1 VSDTATTT
9 EPAEQSAPDAS
20 SKTRSARVGKVVS
33 TGRLDYTRAQRMMI
47 GAVSVISFFLVW
59 ESATRFG
66 DINPIFLPTLS
77 SVRDAIIASYESGAL
92 MPNVYSSVRMFVAC
106 MALSVAIAVPLGIVV
121 GAVDALNRTFAT
133 WFWTIYTSPRIIFIP
148 LILIWFG
155 YTTTAKVVIIVIS
168 AVPPMVVMIMEGVKT
183 VDGSMLRAARSYGAA
198 RTTQLR
204 KVVLPGTLPYV
215 GTGIRMGVARGLV
228 GLFGAELF
236 TGRDGLG
243 FLLADAGKRYNIPLV
258 FGTLGIYLVMCMVM
272 VSASAT
278 AEKRLSRWRD

>member
-1 VSDTATTT
+1 MSDTAVSDPTTT
-9 EPAEQSAPDAS
+9 TS
-20 SKTRSARVGKVVS
+20 SEGSGPISKKRVVS
-33 TGRLDYTRAQRMMI
+33 TGRLDYTRPQRI
-47 GAVSVISFFLVW
+47 GIGTASVITFFAVW
-59 ESATRFG
+59 SASTTFT
-66 DINPIFLPTLS
+66 DVNPIFLPTLS
-77 SVRDAIIASYESGAL
+77 SIRDAIIQSYTSGSL
-92 MPNVYSSVRMFVAC
+92 MPNLYSSVTLFVAC
-106 MALSVAIAVPLGIVV
+106 MALSLVIAVPLGILV
-121 GAVDALNRTFAT
+121 GAIEPVYRTFGT
-133 WFWTIYTSPRIIFIP
+133 WFWTIYTAPRIVFIP

-155 YTTTAKVVIIVIS
+155 YSTTAKVVIIVLS
-168 AVPPMVVMIMEGVKT
+168 SVPPAVVMIMEGVKT
-183 VDGSMLRAARSYGAA
+183 VEGSMLRAARSFGAS
-198 RTTQLR
+198 RFDQLR

-258 FGTLGIYLVMCMVM
+258 FGTLAMYLVMCMVM

>member
-1 VSDTATTT
+1 MSDTTTT
-9 EPAEQSAPDAS
+9 TSTAPVEQQPAPGAPS
-20 SKTRSARVGKVVS
+20 RKFRRIVS
-33 TGRLDYTRAQRMMI
+33 TGQLEYTRAQRI
-47 GAVSVISFFLVW
+47 GIGTLSVTAFFLLW

-77 SVRDAIIASYESGAL
+77 SIRDAIVVSYQSGAL
-92 MPNVYSSVRMFVAC
+92 MPNVYSSVTLFVAC
-106 MALSVAIAVPLGIVV
+106 MALSFVIAIPLGIVF
-121 GAVDALNRTFAT
+121 GAVDVLNRTFAT
-133 WFWTIYTSPRIIFIP
+133 WFWTIYTSPRIVFIP

-155 YTTTAKVVIIVIS
+155 YSTTAKVVIIVIS
-168 AVPPMVVMIMEGVKT
+168 AVPPAVVMILEGVKT
-183 VDGSMLRAARSYGAA
+183 VDGTMLRAARSYGAS
-198 RTTQLR
+198 RFDQLR

-243 FLLADAGKRYNIPLV
+243 FLLAEAGKRYNIPLV
-258 FGTLGIYLVMCMVM
+258 FGTLAIYLVMCMVM

-278 AEKRLSRWRD
+278 VEKRLSRWRD

>member
-1 VSDTATTT
+1 VSETITPTTASE
-9 EPAEQSAPDAS
+9 EPAS
-20 SKTRSARVGKVVS
+20 SVADTPRPSIGKVVS
-33 TGRLDYTRAQRMMI
+33 TGRLDYTRTQRMTI
-47 GAVSVISFFLVW
+47 GTLSVITFFLVW

-77 SVRDAIIASYESGAL
+77 SIRDAIVQSYQSGAL
-92 MPNVYSSVRMFVAC
+92 MPNVYSSVTLFVAC
-106 MALSVAIAVPLGIVV
+106 MALSFAIAIPLGIVL
-121 GAVDALNRTFAT
+121 GAVEWLNRTFAT
-133 WFWTIYTSPRIIFIP
+133 WFWTIYTSPRIVFIP

-155 YTTTAKVVIIVIS
+155 YSTTAKVVIIVIS
-168 AVPPMVVMIMEGVKT
+168 AVPPAVVMIMEGVKT
-183 VDGSMLRAARSYGAA
+183 VDGSMLRVARSYGAS
-198 RTTQLR
+198 RSTQLR
-204 KVVLPGTLPYV
+204 KVILPGTLPYV
-215 GTGIRMGVARGLV
+215 GTGLRMGVARGLV

-258 FGTLGIYLVMCMVM
+258 FGTLAIYLVMCMVM

>member
-1 VSDTATTT
+1 MTETAVTATAP
-9 EPAEQSAPDAS
+9 EAERDTSTAGI
-20 SKTRSARVGKVVS
+20 RRIVS
-33 TGRLDYTRAQRMMI
+33 TGRLDYTRPQRIAI
-47 GAVSVISFFLVW
+47 GTVSVLSFFSIW
-59 ESATRFG
+59 EAATRFT
-66 DINPIFLPTLS
+66 DVNPIFLPTLS
-77 SVRDAIIASYESGAL
+77 SIRDAIMNSYTSGAL
-92 MPNVYSSVRMFVAC
+92 MPNVYSSVTLFVAC
-106 MALSVAIAVPLGIVV
+106 MALSLAIAVPLGIFV
-121 GAVDALNRTFAT
+121 GAIEPVNRTFGT
-133 WFWTIYTSPRIIFIP
+133 WFWSIYTAPRIVFIP

-155 YTTTAKVVIIVIS
+155 YSTTAKVVIIVLS
-168 AVPPMVVMIMEGVKT
+168 AVPPAVVMIMEGVKT
-183 VDGSMLRAARSYGAA
+183 VEGSMLRAARSFGAS
-198 RTTQLR
+198 RFDQLR

-258 FGTLGIYLVMCMVM
+258 FGTLAMYLVMCMVM